1 MNISLFKPGFRLLTQ
16 NSKWFAIIG
25 LLVGQTTVCIA
36 QQTLRAAS
44 AADSTALFIKSDGN
58 VGIGTADPVNKLQ
71 LGGNMHMDG
80 HSIFFRLGPHDQCD
94 FINWSSGN
102 DKLDIGGYSGVRLG
116 DTRVGFFPVMTVG
129 QRGDDHIV
137 DIMAAPRT
145 NLENHPISN
154 LALYVTGNMDKRGQG
169 VEFRENNGNYGL
181 GFTKDSIYTTAPDES
196 MNFEVTRFGN
206 FTFKARGKERFYINS
221 EGKVNIADSLNIG
234 GGLRLG
240 GQIDW
245 GWPGRN
251 IKQVHPAGSQSG
263 DYYIQFTNSD
273 KDDGNFDGGFRFLSN
288 FKDQT
293 ATLRIKNKL
302 VGIGTDDPQMPLDV
316 RGARGNGQQY
326 NTGGNAAYCIG
337 WHGSTGIDETRTYAS
352 CSIHAD
358 GDIVTNNVFVST
370 QSKQFSDIRLKKD
383 IRPSSSAEDLATL
396 KKIAIVNYKMI
407 DTIADDKAYKKVIAQ
422 QVQKVYPLAVSTTF
436 RTLPDVFQHAIA
448 VGKQT
453 DSTYLITVAK
463 PENLKAGDRLVLK
476 CDPANDVTVMVTE
489 IRDQKN
495 FVVRSAI
502 DLNAQTGVFVY
513 GHPADDVFAVD
524 YDAISMLNVS
534 ATQQL
539 AKIIEEQQQ
548 QIELLKKQNADQSVV
563 IGSVL
568 ARLSKLEQEKTG
580 GQAVLASVQK

>member
-288 FKDQT
+288 FKDLT

-453 DSTYLITVAK
+453 GSTYLITVAK

>member
-288 FKDQT
+288 FKDLT

>member
-1 MNISLFKPGFRLLTQ
+1 M
-16 NSKWFAIIG
+16 
-25 LLVGQTTVCIA
+25 GQTTVCIA

-288 FKDQT
+288 FKDLT

-489 IRDQKN
+489 IRDEKN

>member
-1 MNISLFKPGFRLLTQ
+1 M
-16 NSKWFAIIG
+16 
-25 LLVGQTTVCIA
+25 GQTTVCIA

-288 FKDQT
+288 FKDLT

>member
-1 MNISLFKPGFRLLTQ
+1 
-16 NSKWFAIIG
+16 
-25 LLVGQTTVCIA
+25 VGQTTVCIA

-326 NTGGNAAYCIG
+326 NAGGNAAYCIG

>member
-1 MNISLFKPGFRLLTQ
+1 
-16 NSKWFAIIG
+16 
-25 LLVGQTTVCIA
+25 VGQTTVCIA

-288 FKDQT
+288 FKDLT

>member
-1 MNISLFKPGFRLLTQ
+1 
-16 NSKWFAIIG
+16 
-25 LLVGQTTVCIA
+25 VGQTTVCIA